1 MTLQFKRLFTY
12 IENLRIGWLG
22 IFLIAGIIILIR
34 IISEPVF
41 DQATIFSYWTLIYL
55 GSWFFSIFIVF
66 FLLTSVISKI
76 PTIKCARLFLVGLPV
91 ILIPIFGLI
100 FGDTRSFDFLHGTW
114 SEIFFHLITLAA
126 FYPPLGIFFTIEL
139 ILFLTA
145 LFIFFY
151 VKTKSIARAIFS
163 VIGIYS
169 ILTFF
174 AIQPKIINDTWVNL
188 FFLTNLKITQLYAIF
203 NFFLLL
209 FFGLLFFLRE
219 KKVKAESIVFHL
231 RPERSFSLI
240 TFAVFIALGALN
252 SPHFY
257 LINFL
262 SGFSLFIFFLFYAAV
277 SNDAADLA
285 IDKISNPN
293 RPYAKGV
300 FNAKEMKILQGVI
313 LGIII
318 ILVLIID
325 SMPILILTLVNIGL
339 SILYSVFRFRKF
351 LFSHLIAA
359 AGESTV
365 VLYGYFAQMPTSS
378 SALVEAWILF
388 FAVFVF
394 FAFFLPVKDL
404 KDFAGD
410 KKEKVRNFLTV
421 FGWQKGKIITAISVF
436 FAFIFFAFIM
446 GGPLFFA
453 LSFIFAGLGAY
464 FVVYYERIGEKA
476 SYLNFLIF
484 IVLFLLF
491 SFA

>member
-209 FFGLLFFLRE
+209 FFGL
-219 KKVKAESIVFHL
+219 IVFHL

-262 SGFSLFIFFLFYAAV
+262 
-277 SNDAADLA
+277 
-285 IDKISNPN
+285 
-293 RPYAKGV
+293 
-300 FNAKEMKILQGVI
+300 
-313 LGIII
+313 
-318 ILVLIID
+318 
-325 SMPILILTLVNIGL
+325 
-339 SILYSVFRFRKF
+339 
-351 LFSHLIAA
+351 
-359 AGESTV
+359 
-365 VLYGYFAQMPTSS
+365 
-378 SALVEAWILF
+378 
-388 FAVFVF
+388 
-394 FAFFLPVKDL
+394 
-404 KDFAGD
+404 
-410 KKEKVRNFLTV
+410 
-421 FGWQKGKIITAISVF
+421 
-436 FAFIFFAFIM
+436 
-446 GGPLFFA
+446 
-453 LSFIFAGLGAY
+453 
-464 FVVYYERIGEKA
+464 
-476 SYLNFLIF
+476 
-484 IVLFLLF
+484 
-491 SFA
+491 